1 MKILLVDD
9 ELDFLKIME
18 SRLKQWGYDVEKA
31 TCGKD
36 ALEAVKKSSFDAV
49 ILDYMM
55 PDYDG
60 ITVLRE
66 IREFNK
72 EVAVIMF
79 TAYPDSR
86 SMKETEELGISAFIP
101 KLSMYTD
108 VQLSLKE
115 ILKMIEE
122 KKEKQ

>member
-1 MKILLVDD
+1 MEILLVDD

-18 SRLKQWGYDVEKA
+18 SRLKQWGYSLTKA
-31 TCGKD
+31 TNGKD
-36 ALEAVKKSSFDAV
+36 AIEAAKKKEFGAI

-55 PDYDG
+55 PDCDG
-60 ITVLRE
+60 ITVLQE
-66 IREFNK
+66 IRKFNPT
-72 EVAVIMF
+72 VPVIMF

-86 SMKETEELGISAFIP
+86 SMKETQELGISAFIP

-115 ILKMIEE
+115 ILKMVEE
-122 KKEKQ
+122 KK